1 MDKQQLLRRLGWEP
15 SPERFAVPREAWPTQ
30 GLASSL
36 GRVDLPPARSQTV
49 ELEPLSDILDRASRQ
64 LHESARVHADCLH
77 VSSLVGD
84 YLCPRQIWLANHYHL
99 TAIDRVR
106 PAMKI
111 VWDMGRACEKT
122 VRDLLIAGMGR
133 SRVLGKW
140 SCACGA
146 TTQVGQ
152 GQELDCNIC
161 DTACDIYGEAD
172 LYYSPLKIFGHSDF
186 IYLDEARNVNVV
198 EIKSINKS
206 DWLTLE
212 APKHTHVAQ
221 VSMYY
226 FMLRESMGRERM
238 YPGAHI
244 IYVCKDYLTRQT
256 PWKCY
261 TVPQETCENEAEVIL
276 RAATALQSGYA
287 PACPPRMNCCTS
299 PECSVVQNCVA
310 GATCFMHAD

>member
-122 VRDLLIAGMGR
+122 VRDLLITGMGR

-212 APKHTHVAQ
+212 APRHTHVAQ

-238 YPGAHI
+238 YPGGAH
-244 IYVCKDYLTRQT
+244 YLCVQRLS
-256 PWKCY
+256 Y
-261 TVPQETCENEAEVIL
+261 AANAVEMLHGSAGNL
-276 RAATALQSGYA
+276 RKRGRSDIARGDRASKRICSCLPA
-287 PACPPRMNCCTS
+287 PD
-299 PECSVVQNCVA
+299 ELLHVA
-310 GATCFMHAD
+310 GMQRSPKLCCRRHMFHAC